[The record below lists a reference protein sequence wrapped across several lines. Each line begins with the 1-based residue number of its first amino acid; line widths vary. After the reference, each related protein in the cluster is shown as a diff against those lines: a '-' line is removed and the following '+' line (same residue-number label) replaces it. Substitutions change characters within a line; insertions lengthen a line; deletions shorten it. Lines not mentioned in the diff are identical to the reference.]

1 MIDYDTTLLLTAVIL
16 AVPYSA
22 ALSEGVFFFID
33 KNCSTTGNGVGC
45 YRSICNANTAMV
57 RDICNVTS
65 SSCILYAQT
74 ASYVNV
80 RHGIAPIPTE

>member
-22 ALSEGVFFFID
+22 ALSEGVFFID